1 MEAEVLALKWNNHQS
16 IFYHIISGLR
26 TKGSYTDVT
35 LACEGKFYPVHKLV
49 LSTCSEYF
57 SDIFDRT
64 PCKNPVVVLK
74 DIQCRDLEFLLDYMY
89 IGEVNVRQ
97 NELSSLIKAAECLR
111 VKGLAVPDEEPKQAA
126 AATTNTTNNNN
137 SSGFSGTRQR
147 PVEQQQQQQ
156 QQQQLGE
163 RSSSPPAKR
172 RKGEERRSSNPPPE
186 VEPSTVVPHVD
197 RPLEDKPSD
206 EPCLPQPPQES
217 EVAAGEAE
225 GEAMEP
231 PPLPHIKIEQDL
243 EYQDNYDI
251 PLNSNP
257 SSFDGEPYAAESE
270 DGVRTKVEGKD
281 NGNVMDDD
289 LGANFSD
296 MLQSTLTSEENM
308 EHHSGIHPHVNLE
321 SWDGVSGARPLPGH
335 NLSAATVSHTPLAH
349 HQQQKAAVAALG
361 LLHSAGDTQPA
372 LRLLHQ
378 QHGSAAGPPFTSQQ
392 NAMVGEGGMLSEE
405 FFGKKDKLQR
415 EYVCQYCGREF
426 SHRTNLQAHLRIHT
440 GEKPFHC
447 LYCPYRTALKGN
459 LKMHTISRHKADWK
473 TIKHLVRPMSEENS
487 S

>member
-349 HQQQKAAVAALG
+349 HQQQKYPATG
-361 LLHSAGDTQPA
+361 DLLCPI
-372 LRLLHQ
+372 
-378 QHGSAAGPPFTSQQ
+378 
-392 NAMVGEGGMLSEE
+392 
-405 FFGKKDKLQR
+405 
-415 EYVCQYCGREF
+415 CGRASSRRDNLERHIR
-426 SHRTNLQAHLRIHT
+426 SHL
-440 GEKPFHC
+440 GDKPFK
-447 LYCPYRTALKGN
+447 CPFCSFRSQLKWN
-459 LKMHTISRHKADWK
+459 MKSHIERRH
-473 TIKHLVRPMSEENS
+473 PQSCQPPPPQ
-487 S
+487 

>member
-111 VKGLAVPDEEPKQAA
+111 VKGLAVPDEEPKHAA
-126 AATTNTTNNNN
+126 AATTNTTTPNNNN
-137 SSGFSGTRQR
+137 SGFSGTRQR
-147 PVEQQQQQQ
+147 PVEQQP

-172 RKGEERRSSNPPPE
+172 RKGDERRSSNPPPE

-257 SSFDGEPYAAESE
+257 SSFDGEPYAPESE

-321 SWDGVSGARPLPGH
+321 SWDGVSGARALPGH

-349 HQQQKAAVAALG
+349 HQQQKYPATG
-361 LLHSAGDTQPA
+361 DLLCPI
-372 LRLLHQ
+372 
-378 QHGSAAGPPFTSQQ
+378 
-392 NAMVGEGGMLSEE
+392 
-405 FFGKKDKLQR
+405 
-415 EYVCQYCGREF
+415 CGRASSRRDNLERHIR
-426 SHRTNLQAHLRIHT
+426 SHL
-440 GEKPFHC
+440 GDKPFK
-447 LYCPYRTALKGN
+447 CPFCSFRSQLKWN
-459 LKMHTISRHKADWK
+459 MKSHIERRH
-473 TIKHLVRPMSEENS
+473 PQSCQPPPPQ
-487 S
+487 